1 MEMIDKSRA
10 TTSIRLDQ
18 IGLAKGKV
26 TRDYFPM
33 TALAIRKATLDDLAD
48 LYHVAIK
55 TGDSGSDASGMFR
68 NDDMI
73 GEVFVGPYVTLST
86 DTCFALSEDGQAIGY
101 GLCVLD
107 TEIFQRNCRETW
119 WPALQE
125 KYRDLATVQDQEW
138 LVKEIFQPTPSPES
152 VLEKF
157 PSHGH
162 IDLLPQVQGQ
172 GWGRKMM
179 EAMENRLSEL
189 GSPGFH
195 LRVSAYNDRGLK
207 FYSAIGYSE
216 LMRRGDEVIVGKELK

>member
-1 MEMIDKSRA
+1 MSHKSIVMARD
-10 TTSIRLDQ
+10 RLDQ
-18 IGLAKGKV
+18 TGLVKAKV

-33 TALAIRKATLDDLAD
+33 TALDIRKATVDDLTD
-48 LYHVAIK
+48 LYRVAIK
-55 TGDSGSDASGMFR
+55 TGNSGSDATGMFR

-86 DTCFALSEDGQAIGY
+86 ETCFALSEDGRAIGY

-107 TEIFQRNCRETW
+107 TETFQRNCREKW
-119 WPALQE
+119 WPVLQE
-125 KYRDLATVQDQEW
+125 KYRDLASVQDQEW

-162 IDLLPQVQGQ
+162 IDLLPHVQGQ

-179 EAMENRLSEL
+179 EAMEIRLSEL

-195 LRVSAYNDRGLK
+195 LRVSAYNDQGLK

-216 LMRRGDEVIVGKELK
+216 LMRRGDEVVVGKELK

>member
-1 MEMIDKSRA
+1 MSHKSIVMARD
-10 TTSIRLDQ
+10 RLDQ
-18 IGLAKGKV
+18 IGLVKAKV

-33 TALAIRKATLDDLAD
+33 TALDIRKATVDDLTD
-48 LYHVAIK
+48 LYRVAIK
-55 TGDSGSDASGMFR
+55 TGNSGSDATGMFR

-86 DTCFALSEDGQAIGY
+86 ETCFALSEDGRAIGY

-107 TEIFQRNCRETW
+107 TETFQRNCREKW
-119 WPALQE
+119 WPVLQE
-125 KYRDLATVQDQEW
+125 KYRDLASVQDQEW

-162 IDLLPQVQGQ
+162 IDLLPHVQGQ

-179 EAMENRLSEL
+179 EAMEIRLSEL

-195 LRVSAYNDRGLK
+195 LRVSAYNDQGLK

-216 LMRRGDEVIVGKELK
+216 LMRRGDEVVVGKELK

>member
-1 MEMIDKSRA
+1 MSHKSIVMARD
-10 TTSIRLDQ
+10 RLDQ
-18 IGLAKGKV
+18 IGLVKAKV

-33 TALAIRKATLDDLAD
+33 TALDIRKATVDDLTD
-48 LYHVAIK
+48 LYRVAIK
-55 TGDSGSDASGMFR
+55 TGNSGSDATGMFR

-86 DTCFALSEDGQAIGY
+86 ETCFALSEDGRAIGY

-107 TEIFQRNCRETW
+107 TETFQRNCREKW
-119 WPALQE
+119 WPVLQE
-125 KYRDLATVQDQEW
+125 KYRDLASVQDQEW

-162 IDLLPQVQGQ
+162 IDLLPHVQGQ

-179 EAMENRLSEL
+179 EAMEIRLSEL

-216 LMRRGDEVIVGKELK
+216 LMRRGDEVVVGKELK

>member
-1 MEMIDKSRA
+1 MVPQIPVKLILQLKECFSLDLELLDSR
-10 TTSIRLDQ
+10 
-18 IGLAKGKV
+18 
-26 TRDYFPM
+26 
-33 TALAIRKATLDDLAD
+33 
-48 LYHVAIK
+48 
-55 TGDSGSDASGMFR
+55 
-68 NDDMI
+68 
-73 GEVFVGPYVTLST
+73 
-86 DTCFALSEDGQAIGY
+86 FAY
-101 GLCVLD
+101 
-107 TEIFQRNCRETW
+107 
-119 WPALQE
+119 LQE

>member
-1 MEMIDKSRA
+1 MARD
-10 TTSIRLDQ
+10 RLDQ
-18 IGLAKGKV
+18 IGLVKAKV

-33 TALAIRKATLDDLAD
+33 TALDIRKATVDDLTD

-55 TGDSGSDASGMFR
+55 TGNSGSDATGMFR

-86 DTCFALSEDGQAIGY
+86 ETCFALSEDGRAIGY

-107 TEIFQRNCRETW
+107 TETFQRNCREKW
-119 WPALQE
+119 WPVLQE
-125 KYRDLATVQDQEW
+125 KYRDLASVQDQEW

-162 IDLLPQVQGQ
+162 IDLLPHVQGQ

-179 EAMENRLSEL
+179 DAMEIRLSEL

-216 LMRRGDEVIVGKELK
+216 LMRRGDEVVVGKELK